1 MVKLAEQY
9 PKLYTVEEVAQLLRM
24 SPSGL
29 RGMIREGKIHAIKAG
44 KRYLIPQTVLDHELG
59 LQYWRAVGEAL
70 EFEQEARRESNLRP
84 DGSQKPLQEHLEELA
99 EWQEKH

>member
-29 RGMIREGKIHAIKAG
+29 RGMIREGKIHAMKAG

-59 LQYWRAVGEAL
+59 LEYWRAVEEAL
-70 EFEQEARRESNLRP
+70 EFEEEVRRESSLRP

-99 EWQEKH
+99 EWQEKP

>member
-1 MVKLAEQY
+1 VVKLIEQY

-59 LQYWRAVGEAL
+59 LEYWRAVEGAL
-70 EFEQEARRESNLRP
+70 EFEEEMRRESNLRA
-84 DGSQKPLQEHLEELA
+84 DGSQKTLKEHLEELT
-99 EWQEKH
+99 EWQKKH